1 MLLCWLYFILIRFA
15 DMVIVDP
22 QVLQGNIFL
31 NTYRYRHLWLL
42 QGLLDFTRLAWDWG
56 KQHLRDISYLL
67 FWMIILRIYIYI
79 RIHNV
84 WEKNLFHNSFVVA
97 VFLWM
102 TSQDASSLVPR
113 AQAAKLHCWAS
124 SVWLSNLVPTE
135 LNSGYLQSGF
145 WNSAN
150 TEEYGNPWKS

>member
-1 MLLCWLYFILIRFA
+1 MLALLHFDTFCRYGDCRSASSARKYFFEYIQIQTSMIA
-15 DMVIVDP
+15 A
-22 QVLQGNIFL
+22 GS
-31 NTYRYRHLWLL
+31 
-42 QGLLDFTRLAWDWG
+42 TRLYKIGLGLG
-56 KQHLRDISYLL
+56 KATLARHFLPLVLDDHITY
-67 FWMIILRIYIYI
+67 IYIYI